1 MPMLLSTLPLYNPK
15 SSVNEVLIS
24 FGSMATG
31 ADQIGLQAVEY
42 PQPIMLLQVD
52 SLMNHALTNWTA
64 HAESMTVTVLILL
77 AAVAKGM
84 QHLLRRLSK
93 SRLTL
98 QTDSFDLTLQTK
110 PPSSPQE
117 LQLHEPQGD
126 DKHGNSD
133 NDNGGIPPTT
143 ERPQF

>member
-1 MPMLLSTLPLYNPK
+1 
-15 SSVNEVLIS
+15 
-24 FGSMATG
+24 MATG
-31 ADQIGLQAVEY
+31 VVQIGLQVVEY
-42 PQPIMLLQVD
+42 PQPNMLLQVD

-84 QHLLRRLSK
+84 QHLLKRLSK

-110 PPSSPQE
+110 QGLLLQESQQHPQ
-117 LQLHEPQGD
+117 QGD
-126 DKHGNSD
+126 DKDGNSN
-133 NDNGGIPPTT
+133 NDDGGVHESPK
-143 ERPQF
+143 RPDF